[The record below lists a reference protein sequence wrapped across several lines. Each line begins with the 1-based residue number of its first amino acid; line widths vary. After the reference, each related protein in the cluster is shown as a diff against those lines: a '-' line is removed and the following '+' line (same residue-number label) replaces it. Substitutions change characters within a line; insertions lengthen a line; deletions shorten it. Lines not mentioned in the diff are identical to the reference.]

1 MKLYESTYYTFSLDG
16 DTIINRWKDD
26 SAKMSYQ
33 DFKDALMNLA
43 GYIIEHKSKKLLID
57 TTNFKFTL
65 PNENIAFR
73 NEEFYPRITKV
84 GTSRQALIMP
94 EEYLAYV
101 EDEVAETDVV
111 KTRYFASKTEAID
124 WLSS

>member
-1 MKLYESTYYTFSLDG
+1 MKLYESTYYTFSLED
-16 DTIINRWKDD
+16 DTIINRWTDD
-26 SAKMSYQ
+26 TAKMSYQ

-43 GYIIEHKSKKLLID
+43 GYMIEHKAEKLLID

-65 PNENIAFR
+65 PSENIAFR

-84 GTSRQALIMP
+84 GAKKQALVMP
-94 EEYLAYV
+94 KEYLAYV

-111 KTRYFASKTEAID
+111 KTRYFADEAEATD
-124 WLSS
+124 WLAS

>member
-1 MKLYESTYYTFSLDG
+1 MKLYESTYYTFSIDG
-16 DTIINRWKDD
+16 DTIINRWNENT
-26 SAKMSYQ
+26 AKMSFQ

-43 GYIIEHKSKKLLID
+43 GYINEHKSKKILID
-57 TTNFKFTL
+57 TTNFRFTL
-65 PNENIAFR
+65 PDENVAFR

-84 GTSRQALIMP
+84 GTSRQALILP
-94 EEYLAYV
+94 EEYLAYA

-111 KTRYFASKTEAID
+111 QTRYFASETEAID

>member
-1 MKLYESTYYTFSLDG
+1 MKLYESTYYTFSLEG
-16 DTIINRWKDD
+16 DTIINRWNDNTG
-26 SAKMSYQ
+26 KMSYQ

-43 GYIIEHKSKKLLID
+43 GYIIEHKSEKILID
-57 TTNFKFTL
+57 TYNFQFTL
-65 PNENIAFR
+65 PSDNISWR

-84 GTSRQALIMP
+84 GTMKQALIMP

-101 EDEVAETDVV
+101 EDEVAENDVV
-111 KTRYFASKTEAID
+111 QTRYFARETEAID

>member
-1 MKLYESTYYTFSLDG
+1 MKIYESTYYTFSLDG
-16 DTIINRWKDD
+16 DMIINRWNENT
-26 SAKMSYQ
+26 AKMSFQ

-43 GYIIEHKSKKLLID
+43 GYINEHKSNNILID
-57 TTNFKFTL
+57 TTNFQFAL
-65 PNENIAFR
+65 PDENIAFR

-84 GTSRQALIMP
+84 GVSRQALVMP
-94 EEYLAYV
+94 KEYLAYV

-111 KTRYFASKTEAID
+111 QTRYFASETEAID